1 MNDLFCTQ
9 RHQITDFSG
18 EVGIKGW
25 RKGYKSHSYL
35 NSSKALIGK
44 GNMGWKILQLI
55 GLNSKSLYYGI
66 KRVSHSIKQ
75 ISKRR
80 KGRGQG
86 TTFKKVTALEDMTK
100 TGWHQ

>member
-25 RKGYKSHSYL
+25 RKGYESHSYL

-66 KRVSHSIKQ
+66 STHQ
-75 ISKRR
+75 
-80 KGRGQG
+80 KGLTQY
-86 TTFKKVTALEDMTK
+86 K
-100 TGWHQ
+100 TDQ